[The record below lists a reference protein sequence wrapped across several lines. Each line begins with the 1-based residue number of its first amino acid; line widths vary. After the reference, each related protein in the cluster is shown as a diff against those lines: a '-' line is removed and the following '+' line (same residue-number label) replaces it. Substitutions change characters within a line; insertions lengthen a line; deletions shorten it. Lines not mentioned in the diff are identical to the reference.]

1 MSAITVLARPPAF
14 EAIPPARNTMSTTMA
29 MALALD
35 EGENGHGAFKFSF
48 AIVCLLAPR
57 AWKRLVRV

>member
-35 EGENGHGAFKFSF
+35 EGENGHGAFSF

-57 AWKRLVRV
+57 AWKRLVCV